1 MIKSSFFLILGLI
14 FSLFSFGQNDY
25 INYNLKSFQ
34 ARKLT
39 YEKNLDSALILYKQS
54 FELVDYIH
62 IKNLKAAQKIAEK
75 LKDESFYDFTTNKIT
90 QLHKGDNINNQYRL
104 IIDSLSSEDQRVR
117 DSKHSNAQQ
126 VYYEY
131 VKDSLSNKD
140 ADEFIKAQKLMTEWW
155 RVDSINIQRLLSL
168 IDEYG
173 FPGEKLV
180 GEEAYKREAFI
191 ILLHFDKDQ
200 DNSIL
205 KPIIDKALL
214 NGDIEPDDYAWIID
228 RRLSWGQ
235 GKKPYYYHM
244 PFGLDKLSEEDI
256 NKINDRRRKIGL
268 RKLFEGIKI
277 SKDDMSLSV
286 KNLY

>member
-1 MIKSSFFLILGLI
+1 MVLILY

-39 YEKNLDSALILYKQS
+39 YEKKLDSALILYKQS
-54 FELVDYIH
+54 FELVDYVH
-62 IKNLKAAQKIAEK
+62 IKNLKAAQKIAKK
-75 LKDESFYDFTTNKIT
+75 LKDKSFYKFTTDKINHFYKERN
-90 QLHKGDNINNQYRL
+90 LNDNYRM

-117 DSKHSNAQQ
+117 GNEYSDAQQ
-126 VYYEY
+126 VYYKY
-131 VKDSLSNKD
+131 IKDSLSNKE

-155 RVDSINIQRLLSL
+155 HVDSMNIQILLSL
-168 IDEYG
+168 IAEYG

-191 ILLHFDKDQ
+191 ILLHFDKDK

-235 GKKPYYYHM
+235 GKEPYYYHM

-256 NKINDRRRKIGL
+256 NKINNRRRKIGL
-268 RKLFEGIKI
+268 RKLYEGIKI
-277 SKDDMSLSV
+277 TKDDMSVSV